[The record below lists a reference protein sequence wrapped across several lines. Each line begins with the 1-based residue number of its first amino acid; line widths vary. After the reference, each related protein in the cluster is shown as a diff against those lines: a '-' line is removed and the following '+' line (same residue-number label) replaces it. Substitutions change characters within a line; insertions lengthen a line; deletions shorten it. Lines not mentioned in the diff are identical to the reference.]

1 MTTNKTV
8 TIADTQLLVGGGD
21 VTRDALGL
29 SIGSELSKVLETYLK
44 SEKSPFAD
52 GIKTGYEYNYRLI
65 GSDAVETD
73 KHWLSFVYGGTY
85 AEESYEGIFVNQ
97 TFLDHHHIEHNP
109 YSEIEVRQNG
119 TFTTR
124 SPNYISCKPEINAYH
139 RLYINSIDPSTDVTT
154 IANGYLLTRHLGASL
169 GNFLD
174 APTRLRQLL
183 TSTAR
188 ENIIEDFELGKVQT
202 RQTSSLLKNIF
213 VTSNDIYDDISQVNQ
228 ASDVLPH
235 YVKTSFNFDG
245 TGNFLKEVSEN
256 NFEHRFIKI
265 LKDSFLSQDEAPA
278 PTNVNFSLSIEQFDK
293 NTEIETITN
302 TSELRVVDVFDLMS
316 YSLTDY
322 NTSNSD
328 FFYLFD
334 DSETAKSQYNNNSIR
349 RFEKT
354 IPTIKQANSLINLL
368 NSPTFLSTFE
378 TNPINLEQK
387 YNEVVAYRIEKIGG
401 SVTGDRFT
409 QDAIQNFWFL
419 NSDDVERLEFL
430 DNQVIFN
437 QDYTYRIYKYVL
449 IAGLEYTYSDLS
461 VTRTIANLDRDHDTS
476 SAGWCLEFFDPETGD
491 SSSPLYNDGSGAV
504 AALGTT
510 LATDAQVTSP
520 VGQQYLADFKLKV
533 LPSVKIVEVP
543 LFEKQISIVDSPTN
557 YVQVSPTFTLDDSN
571 RLIFK
576 IRYGAKTSFKMP
588 TSVTAEDADYS
599 QKFMTSYDI
608 MDDDLITTNGI
619 SLPIN
624 LEIYRIEQMPNS
636 LSDFNG
642 NLYKTISMKI
652 PNENAT
658 FRTTIV
664 ADKVHPNKK
673 YFYFFRVVNEAENFG
688 VGSNIIEAELVSD
701 GGYKFANF
709 EAYFENELGPPPFSR
724 TIKSFKKLLN
734 ISPSIDNLII
744 DDSSADYTDLAKNQV
759 QNINFGASQDSL
771 WGKKYKIRLTSKKTG
786 KKIDI
791 NITHKLVG

>member
-21 VTRDALGL
+21 VTRDALGM
-29 SIGSELSKVLETYLK
+29 SIGSEFSEVLEECLK

-52 GIKTGYEYNYRLI
+52 GIRTGYEYNYRLI
-65 GSDAVETD
+65 GSNAVETD
-73 KHWLSFVYGGTY
+73 KHWLSFIYGGTY
-85 AEESYEGIFVNQ
+85 AEESYDGIFVNQ
-97 TFLDHHHIEHNP
+97 TFLDHHHIEQNP
-109 YSEIEVRQNG
+109 YSELEVRQNG

-154 IANGYLLTRHLGASL
+154 IANGYLITEHLGSSPKKTTNLTRIATDTKLKKI
-169 GNFLD
+169 
-174 APTRLRQLL
+174 
-183 TSTAR
+183 AR
-188 ENIIEDFELGKVQT
+188 ENIIKDFELGKVQT
-202 RQTSSLLKNIF
+202 QQTSSLLKNIF
-213 VTSNDIYDDISQVNQ
+213 VTSADIYDDISQVNQ
-228 ASDVLPH
+228 ASDILPH
-235 YVKTSFNFDG
+235 YVKTTFNFDG
-245 TGNFLKEVSEN
+245 TGNFLKQVSEN

-265 LKDSFLSQDEAPA
+265 LKDSFLSQDGAPE
-278 PTNVNFSLSIEQFDK
+278 PTNVNFSLNIEQFNK
-293 NTEIETITN
+293 NTEIETIST
-302 TSELRVVDVFDLMS
+302 TSELKVVDVFDLMN

-322 NTSNSD
+322 NTSNSN

-334 DSETAKSQYNNNSIR
+334 DSETAKSQYNNNSVR

-354 IPTIKQANSLINLL
+354 IPTIKQTNSLINLL
-368 NSPTFLSTFE
+368 NSTTFLSTLE
-378 TNPINLEQK
+378 SEPINLQQK

-401 SVTGDRFT
+401 AVTGDRFT

-419 NSDDVERLEFL
+419 NSDEVERFEFL

-437 QDYTYRIYKYVL
+437 QNYTYRIYKYVL

-461 VTRTIANLDRDHDTS
+461 VTRTIANLD
-476 SAGWCLEFFDPETGD
+476 SAGWCLEFFDPETGE
-491 SSSPLYNDGSGAV
+491 SSSPSYNDDSDDV
-504 AALGTT
+504 VALGTT
-510 LATDAQVTSP
+510 FATDAQVTSP

-571 RLIFK
+571 RLIFR
-576 IRYGAKTSFKMP
+576 IRYGAKIPFKMP

-599 QKFMTSYDI
+599 QKFMRSYDI
-608 MDDDLITTNGI
+608 LDDDLITTNSV
-619 SLPIN
+619 SLPID

-652 PNENAT
+652 PDQNAT
-658 FRTTIV
+658 FRTTTI

-673 YFYFFRVVNEAENFG
+673 YFYLFRIVNEAGNFG
-688 VGSNIIEAELVSD
+688 VGSNVIQAELVSD

-709 EAYFENELGPPPFSR
+709 EAFFENELGPRPLSR

-744 DDSSADYTDLAKNQV
+744 DDSEADFTDLAKNQV
-759 QNINFGASQDSL
+759 QNINFGASEDSL